1 VQRVSNLILWKPSK
15 KKKNKGTIIKKEK
28 VEQENFLEMVDAQII
43 DIN

>member
-15 KKKNKGTIIKKEK
+15 KKKKKKTIIKKEK